1 MIILAF
7 LNAIFN
13 NLSTFKTGFHR
24 LCIKTSAEDE
34 KFLKCNLNQKVLD
47 EIVIKISFQEL
58 LSTFSS
64 YVYSKLLI
72 NHTAHL

>member
-1 MIILAF
+1 MIAHGLAF

-34 KFLKCNLNQKVLD
+34 KNSCFDEKFLKSNLNQKVLD
-47 EIVIKISFQEL
+47 EIVIKISFQIL
-58 LSTFSS
+58 LLTFQ
-64 YVYSKLLI
+64 LI
-72 NHTAHL
+72 CVL